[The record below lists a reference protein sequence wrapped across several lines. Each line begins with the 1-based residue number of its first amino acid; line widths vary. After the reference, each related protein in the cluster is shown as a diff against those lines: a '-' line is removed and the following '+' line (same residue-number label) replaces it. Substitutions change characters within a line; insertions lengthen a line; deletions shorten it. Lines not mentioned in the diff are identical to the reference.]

1 MNEINLEVPWG
12 VGDVVRA
19 LIVLFIMIFPGF
31 LFSLLPFST
40 GYLASSANSLLAA
53 FVMTFMEGMLL
64 FLAWFF
70 GIRKYHTSFNKLGFY
85 SYNIPRGLAQ
95 GVLWLIAIKVFTV
108 IYGVIAMSLFRIKP
122 PEELVK
128 GIPDIFGSGTVGMVL
143 AVVVVAFVAPI
154 AEEAFFR
161 GFIYPAFRKRFGVW
175 AGIIISTI
183 IFALFH
189 ARIWLMVPVVAMGI
203 ILAFLYEKEKSLG
216 PPIILHSLNNL
227 ISLIII
233 YVQKG

>member
-1 MNEINLEVPWG
+1 MNETNLEVPWT
-12 VGDVVRA
+12 VSDVVRS
-19 LIVLFIMIFPGF
+19 LIVLFIIIFPGF
-31 LFSLLPFST
+31 LFSLLPFSS
-40 GYLASSANSLLAA
+40 GHLASSSNSWLAS
-53 FVMTFMEGMLL
+53 FVMAFMEGILL

-70 GIRKYHTSFNKLGFY
+70 GIRQYKASFNQLGFY
-85 SYNIPRGLAQ
+85 SYNILWALAQ
-95 GVLWLIAIKVFTV
+95 GVMWLIAIKVFTV
-108 IYGVIAMSLFRIKP
+108 IYGIMAMSIFRISP

-128 GIPDIFGSGTVGMVL
+128 GIPDIFGSGIVGMVL
-143 AVVVVAFVAPI
+143 AVVVVAVVAPI

-161 GFIYPAFRKRFGVW
+161 GFIYPAFRQRFGIW
-175 AGIIISTI
+175 AGIIVSAV

-227 ISLIII
+227 LSLILI
-233 YVQKG
+233 YTQKG